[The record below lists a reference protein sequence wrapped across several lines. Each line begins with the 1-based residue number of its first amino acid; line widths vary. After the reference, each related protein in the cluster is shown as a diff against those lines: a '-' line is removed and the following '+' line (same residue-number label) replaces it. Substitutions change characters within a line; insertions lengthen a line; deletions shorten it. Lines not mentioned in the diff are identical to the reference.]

1 MTELDLDAALEH
13 SRETGEPVARATVTA
28 GPGAGSRMLIWKAG
42 HARGSLGQP
51 RLNQRA
57 SLYAEALLDKG
68 KFPPRAR
75 KSFDIQGGAVEV
87 EFEFFAGR

>member
-1 MTELDLDAALEH
+1 MADLDLDAALAA
-13 SRETGEPVARATVTA
+13 SRARGEPVALATVTA

-68 KFPPRAR
+68 KFPPRSR
-75 KSFDIQGGAVEV
+75 KSFDLHGGAAEV